1 MNITSKTRRPQ
12 LVAYIAALE
21 ASVADLERRLFEAER
36 EVERLDAVCISMQA
50 DARSVAKDIALVE
63 SRGALLRKLKALTI
77 EGVPCRMR
85 GASITHTVTG
95 AVLAQVQA

>member
-12 LVAYIAALE
+12 LLAYIAALE
-21 ASVADLERRLFEAER
+21 ASVADHQRNVEGLSARIEELEAEC
-36 EVERLDAVCISMQA
+36 VALDTQRAVA
-50 DARSVAKDIALVE
+50 NDIALVE

-85 GASITHTVTG
+85 GAAITHVKTG
-95 AVLAQVQA
+95 AVLAQVRA